1 MARAR
6 FFWTALGAL
15 LIAGVLAIAGLLPLT
30 PPARALP
37 PAGIDRLNVTAEV
50 SIVSRAGPETFELS
64 GTADFQRSDPTLD
77 GDVEVVDVE
86 IIALNLEG
94 ESVTGPIVVSE
105 SDTLTSTGEIRSL
118 QPPPDQFPASS
129 FLDVFIMAQIPY
141 VGSRSSP
148 TVHNEEPIHL
158 VPMVDGSEVSLD
170 DWPPE
175 GVTYQ
180 TEPFTASGSYALPQT
195 WPPGEPGCSGGVPL
209 LPQLPAKICLTSL
222 SVLIG
227 ELKVPTPTLTPCP
240 PDVCTPT
247 PTPTDTPTDQ
257 ATPTRTPTAG
267 ATPTGTPVC
276 PPVVA
281 TNGVYS
287 DALQAPL
294 SIPDNDVAGV
304 VDCFTISDTT
314 VIDDL
319 EVTVDVSH
327 TFVGDLVI
335 VLGHLSA
342 ETGTTVT
349 LIDRPG
355 VPALSLG
362 CSSDDIDVT
371 LDDEASAPA
380 EDACGSDPAIAGRL
394 RPNEPLATFDGESI
408 GGGWTIRIADR
419 ASADLGTLNGWSL
432 ILNGAG
438 GLTGDATCDGRVNSI
453 DAALVLQFGAGL
465 IESLPCQANA
475 DTNGDTFVNSIDAA
489 LILQYDAG
497 LIDSLPP

>member
-1 MARAR
+1 MARPR
-6 FFWTALGAL
+6 FFWIALTALL
-15 LIAGVLAIAGLLPLT
+15 LAGVVATIGLLRLN

-37 PAGIDRLNVTAEV
+37 PAGIDRMNVTAEV
-50 SIVSRAGPETFELS
+50 SIVSRAGSETFELT
-64 GTADFQRSDPTLD
+64 GTADFQRSDPDLD

-94 ESVTGPIVVSE
+94 ESITGPVVVSE

-129 FLDVFIMAQIPY
+129 FLDAFIVAQIPY
-141 VGSRSSP
+141 VGAASSP
-148 TVHNEEPIHL
+148 TVHNEVPLHL

-180 TEPFTASGSYALPQT
+180 TEPFTAGGSYALPQT
-195 WPPGEPGCSGGVPL
+195 WPPGEPGCTGGVPL

-240 PDVCTPT
+240 TDVCTPT
-247 PTPTDTPTDQ
+247 PTPTVTPTHQ
-257 ATPTRTPTAG
+257 ATPTRTPTPG
-267 ATPTGTPVC
+267 ATPTSTPVC
-276 PPVVA
+276 PLVVA

-287 DALQAPL
+287 DALQTPL
-294 SIPDNDVAGV
+294 SIPDSDAAGV
-304 VDCFTISDTT
+304 ADCFTISDTT

-319 EVTVDVSH
+319 EVTLDVSH
-327 TFVGDLVI
+327 TYVGDLVI
-335 VLGHLSA
+335 VLGHLSE

-355 VPALSLG
+355 VPASSLG
-362 CSSDDIDVT
+362 CSGDDIDVT
-371 LDDEASAPA
+371 LDDEAPAAA
-380 EDACGSDPAIAGRL
+380 EDACGNRPAITGRL
-394 RPNEPLATFDGESI
+394 RPNEPLAMFDGESI
-408 GGGWTIRIADR
+408 GGGWTLRIADR
-419 ASADLGTLNGWSL
+419 ASADVGTLNGWSL
-432 ILNGAG
+432 ILNSAG
-438 GLTGDATCDGRVNSI
+438 GLIGDTTCDGRVNSI
-453 DAALVLQFGAGL
+453 DAALVLQLSAGL
-465 IESLPCQANA
+465 IDSLACQENA

-497 LIDSLPP
+497 LIDHLPP